1 MPNKSNDFTKF
12 SSNKFDEKIKNA
24 IRDYYT
30 YGFKDRYSGVDGAST
45 ETVRKDHLRLDAILA
60 GYIRWDDKKDRRV
73 FHCDNGQLL
82 AKNPF
87 HEVYKFCTYMDNEWL
102 FLENII
108 IPLSL
113 LSYVKT
119 DTNGKLDE
127 NFLKCLIPSEQVNI
141 CGNDFGTLTEE
152 AVAEE
157 IYRKFSSFN
166 KAKGL
171 TGAQLYC
178 YYPYNG
184 YELLCDLDYKTLKR
198 KLNNFL
204 NMGLLKR
211 ENIKKKIYWQLGSPT
226 MKSILQDGLKVNVNF
241 VLHFQRVIDF
251 YTRYYVLGTIGSL
264 LMERLASGKYYSHI
278 RFKHEYYMQSIN
290 EFNLLDLLIAIE
302 KEIVCLIKYKH
313 GITDVEK
320 EFIVYPLE
328 IRISSTTGRE
338 FLMYYD
344 PFKHAYGRLRLEFIE
359 SIFYTDKDEF
369 LKICKLDATCF
380 DKEVDNSLEALLHSW
395 GVSIANNPY
404 NAKEKATLKRIKMRI
419 SYNPN
424 NEKYIFDRI
433 RREKRIGRYRVINE
447 NSKVYIDFEVNVL
460 DEIELRPWLRSF
472 YNRIVKIEGMDNNN
486 FSIAADVMEINKS
499 LSGGLDNH
507 LKVQFSQNTKIDNQL
522 AEICKKIRFN
532 LAREHDKLFNEIF
545 SKDFYAKSKQVVER
559 YCQKRLFPLNKRDE
573 LASLDFYRDVLPLT
587 NLEKRWLMTILS
599 DDKISYF
606 LSPAEIEAVK
616 QAVDPLNK
624 IKHFSVNRIKYYDKF
639 SISKL
644 MRYREQAFVSRLLDA
659 MDKKSFVEIKYSDL
673 DKKLYFPLS
682 LEYSQRD
689 NLFRGY
695 FINEDSELFTLNISR
710 IEEFK
715 ESTCIKEISD
725 EAISAFLKSATIAR
739 EEEVTIEFYNVKNLT
754 DRILTE
760 FSPWKKDVQ
769 YDKNTGL
776 YILTLYYDKYDRLEI
791 VNRLMGYGKIIRF
804 VNKQETVY
812 KEIKSRIEKQIQLMQ
827 KQGFLSLYFY
837 LISCKM

>member
-30 YGFKDRYSGVDGAST
+30 YGFKDMYSGIEGVSN
-45 ETVRKDHLRLDAILA
+45 ETLRKDHLRLNEILA

-73 FHCDNGQLL
+73 FHCDNGQSL

-87 HEVYKFCTYMDNEWL
+87 HEVYKYCTYMDNEWL

-119 DTNGKLDE
+119 DTNGNLDE

-211 ENIKKKIYWQLGSPT
+211 ENIKKKTYWHLGSPT
-226 MKSILQDGLKVNVNF
+226 MNSILRKGAEVNANF
-241 VLHFQRVIDF
+241 AVHFQRVIDF

-264 LMERLASGKYYSHI
+264 LMDRLASGKYHSHI

-313 GITDVEK
+313 GITDIEK

-338 FLMYYD
+338 FLMYYN

-359 SIFYTDKDEF
+359 SISYANKDEF
-369 LKICKLDATCF
+369 LKTCNFDAICF
-380 DKEVDNSLEALLHSW
+380 DKEVDNSLNALLHSW
-395 GVSIANNPY
+395 GVSIADNPY
-404 NAKEKATLKRIKMRI
+404 SAKEKATLKRIKMRI
-419 SYNPN
+419 SYNPYT
-424 NEKYIFDRI
+424 EKYILDRI
-433 RREKRIGRYRVINE
+433 RREKRIGYYRVINE
-447 NSKVYIDFEVNVL
+447 NSKVFIDFEVNVL
-460 DEIELRPWLRSF
+460 DEIELRPWVRSF
-472 YNRIVKIEGMDNNN
+472 YNRIVNIEGMNNN
-486 FSIAADVMEINKS
+486 EFTIASDVMEINKS
-499 LSGGLDNH
+499 LNGGVENRS
-507 LKVQFSQNTKIDNQL
+507 KVQFSKNTKVDNQL
-522 AEICKKIRFN
+522 TEIYKKIRFN
-532 LAREHDKLFNEIF
+532 PAREHDKLFNEIF

-559 YCQKRLFPLNKRDE
+559 YCQKRLFPLNQREE

-606 LSPAEIEAVK
+606 LSHAEIEAVK

-624 IKHFSVNRIKYYDKF
+624 IKLFSVNRIKYYDKF
-639 SISKL
+639 SVSKL
-644 MRYREQAFVSRLLDA
+644 TKQREQALVSRLLDA
-659 MDKKSFVEIKYSDL
+659 IDKKRFVEIQYSNI
-673 DKKLYFPLS
+673 DKKLYLPLS

-695 FINEDSELFTLNISR
+695 FINEDSKLFTLNISR
-710 IEEFK
+710 IEDFK
-715 ESTCIKEISD
+715 ESACIKEFSD
-725 EAISAFLKSATIAR
+725 EEISAFLKSAMIAR

-760 FSPWKKDVQ
+760 FSPWKKDAQ
-769 YDKNTGL
+769 YDKNTSL
-776 YILTLYYDKYDRLEI
+776 YRLTLYYDKYDRLEI

-804 VNKQETVY
+804 VNKQEAVY
-812 KEIKSRIEKQIQLMQ
+812 KEIKSRIEKQIQIM
-827 KQGFLSLYFY
+827 
-837 LISCKM
+837 